1 MLDIPGGQLETYR
14 IQFIDIE
21 WKSTIPGVRHKVYSD
36 GSSVLRLVEFSDEM
50 DLHWCSRGH
59 IGLILEGRFEIEFQ
73 GGKRIFETG
82 DGVFIPGGEE
92 HKHRARVLTDVV
104 KAVFVEDV

>member
-1 MLDIPGGQLETYR
+1 METYR
-14 IQFIDIE
+14 IQFMDIE
-21 WKSTIPGVRHKVYSD
+21 WESTIPGVRHKVYSD

-73 GGKRIFETG
+73 GGKRVFEAG